1 MKNTAEAL
9 ASGNGLVPACTASM
23 TYNQRQK
30 ERQPKILGELYN
42 T

>member
-23 TYNQRQK
+23 TYDQRQK
-30 ERQPKILGELYN
+30 ERQPRSFGDLYN